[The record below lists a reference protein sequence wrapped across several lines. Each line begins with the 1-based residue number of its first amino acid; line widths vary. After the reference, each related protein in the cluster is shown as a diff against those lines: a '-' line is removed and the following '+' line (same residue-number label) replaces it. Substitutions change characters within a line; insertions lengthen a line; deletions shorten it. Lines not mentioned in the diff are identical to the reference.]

1 MAKPNPKQSKLT
13 PVSFRL
19 DPKVKFAAEILARY
33 QRRSLASTVEWA
45 LLRSL
50 EGTVQVGV
58 EEGASLT
65 LNELV
70 NISWSEDDFIR
81 AVNIAFLVPH
91 MATHE
96 ESCIKAVIL
105 ASKPLCFADGS
116 KRHYHGV
123 DKVNFD
129 ALLLMRELVKERAN
143 ILSVSGE
150 LKPIT
155 EKEWAKIFVES
166 GSVGASLEESEA
178 TGESLEQKIENLS
191 LKILERD
198 QYLISLQAE
207 CRGLRSKCES
217 LETESTWNRVKLN

>member
-1 MAKPNPKQSKLT
+1 MAKSSPKQTKLT

-19 DPKVKFAAEILARY
+19 DPKIKFAAEILARY

-50 EGTVQVGV
+50 QGTVQVGA
-58 EEGASLT
+58 EEGAAIT

-70 NISWSEDDFIR
+70 NLSWSEDELIR

-105 ASKPLCFADGS
+105 ASKPLCFTDP
-116 KRHYHGV
+116 KHHERHGI

-129 ALLLMRELVKERAN
+129 ALFLLRELVKERAN
-143 ILSVSGE
+143 NLSVSGE
-150 LKPIT
+150 LNPIT
-155 EKEWAKIFVES
+155 DKEWAKAFVES
-166 GSVGASLEESEA
+166 GSAGVDLKTSESD
-178 TGESLEQKIENLS
+178 GENLEQKVENLA
-191 LKILERD
+191 LKIQERE
-198 QYLISLQAE
+198 QYIINLQAE
-207 CRGLRSKCES
+207 FRILKAQYEA
-217 LETESTWNRVKLN
+217 LETESTWNRVS

>member
-1 MAKPNPKQSKLT
+1 MAKLAPKQTKLT

-50 EGTVQVGV
+50 EGTVQVGS
-58 EEGASLT
+58 EEGAAVT

-70 NISWSEDDFIR
+70 NISWSEDELIR
-81 AVNIAFLVPH
+81 SVNIAFLVPH

-96 ESCIKAVIL
+96 ESCIKAIIL
-105 ASKPLCFADGS
+105 ASAPLCFTDKGPHR
-116 KRHYHGV
+116 RHGI

-129 ALLLMRELVKERAN
+129 ALFLLRDLVKERAS

-155 EKEWAKIFVES
+155 EKEWAKVFIDS
-166 GSVGASLEESEA
+166 GALGAYRQDIEVA
-178 TGESLEQKIENLS
+178 GENLEQKVENLS
-191 LKILERD
+191 LKIQERE
-198 QYLISLQAE
+198 QYIISLQE
-207 CRGLRSKCES
+207 EFRGLKAMYES
-217 LETESTWNRVKLN
+217 LETESTWNRVNLK

>member
-1 MAKPNPKQSKLT
+1 MAKLT

-70 NISWSEDDFIR
+70 NISWSEDEFIR

-105 ASKPLCFADGS
+105 ASKPLCFTDSS
-116 KRHYHGV
+116 KRRFHGV

-129 ALLLMRELVKERAN
+129 ALLLMRDLVKERAN

-155 EKEWAKIFVES
+155 EREWAKIFVES
-166 GSVGASLEESEA
+166 GSVSTSLKESEA
-178 TGESLEQKIENLS
+178 AGESLEQKIENLS
-191 LKILERD
+191 LKILERE
-198 QYLISLQAE
+198 QYIVSLQAE
-207 CRGLRSKCES
+207 CRGLKSKCES